1 MAWASSNDKTISAS
15 QSSTSVVVFMDSQT
29 ISDGKAVAQMRDVL
43 KEKFKHA
50 KSVEIYGDEQAK
62 SPEFLEFTER
72 IKTDPANEKYIK
84 VINIGELTKYGQSTN
99 SDYVILITISPFNPN
114 YVLRS
119 FDMKGNITV
128 VDVST
133 QKYLDYVNFYK
144 EGILYREGAAKR
156 FSGGAKDIV
165 NQIAFSFSWNP
176 GIEESNNDNRVNQVR
191 ENKPSVIVF
200 LPDVILE
207 RSDLVEK
214 VKKTISDKFQVSD
227 VPIYSDDRKK
237 SPEFL
242 DLISTVEADR
252 AKYQAFIMRKEN
264 LVRYGKMINAN
275 PLVVIVIS
283 NTGVD
288 AFKYRLKADVFV
300 IDTESNKYLSNVI
313 FDTIDNKKRAEG
325 IEFLMN
331 KFKNEFELPK

>member
-1 MAWASSNDKTISAS
+1 M
-15 QSSTSVVVFMDSQT
+15 
-29 ISDGKAVAQMRDVL
+29 
-43 KEKFKHA
+43 
-50 KSVEIYGDEQAK
+50 
-62 SPEFLEFTER
+62 
-72 IKTDPANEKYIK
+72 
-84 VINIGELTKYGQSTN
+84 
-99 SDYVILITISPFNPN
+99 
-114 YVLRS
+114 
-119 FDMKGNITV
+119 
-128 VDVST
+128 
-133 QKYLDYVNFYK
+133 
-144 EGILYREGAAKR
+144 
-156 FSGGAKDIV
+156 
-165 NQIAFSFSWNP
+165 
-176 GIEESNNDNRVNQVR
+176 R

-214 VKKTISDKFQVSD
+214 VKKTISDKFHVSD